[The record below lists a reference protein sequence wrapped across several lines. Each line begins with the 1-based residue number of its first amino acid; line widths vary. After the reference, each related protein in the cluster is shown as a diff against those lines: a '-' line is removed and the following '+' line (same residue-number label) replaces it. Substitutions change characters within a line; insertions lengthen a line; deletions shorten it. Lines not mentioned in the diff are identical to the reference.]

1 MSDKNWPIETQIPVL
16 WGDMD
21 SFGHVN
27 NIIYLKW
34 CETSRVELF
43 REMWKVKTLDTEN
56 TQLGTGIGPILANF
70 NCNYKF
76 PVKYPD
82 EINVKTRVS
91 HIGNSSFGIEH
102 EIFSKNNG
110 NRLVFE
116 GSSVIVMIN
125 YNDGSKFKI
134 DSEMN
139 KKFGKFF

>member
-1 MSDKNWPIETQIPVL
+1 MSEKIGPLKHKSLYL

-43 REMWKVKTLDTEN
+43 REMWDVKTLDTDN
-56 TQLGTGIGPILANF
+56 VQLGKGIGPILANF

-102 EIFSKNNG
+102 EIFSKTMQIG
-110 NRLVFE
+110 
-116 GSSVIVMIN
+116 
-125 YNDGSKFKI
+125 
-134 DSEMN
+134 
-139 KKFGKFF
+139 